1 MKPSR
6 WEIKSLL
13 SLSLLVKIILN
24 EKNINCKIVAMAKE
38 AVNKA
43 HELPLSQGL
52 SFEKKLFWSTFATV
66 RIFFCETGKN

>member
-1 MKPSR
+1 MVRRISK
-6 WEIKSLL
+6 E
-13 SLSLLVKIILN
+13 
-24 EKNINCKIVAMAKE
+24 NIDNWIVAMAKE

-66 RIFFCETGKN
+66 KILIWMWNN